1 MVIIILEEHQMTV
14 LTIIGILAALVL
26 IFVII
31 EHVNRYSVKHYRYEF
46 FTWASLVVTSIGYA
60 LIFFGHNWYVDALSK
75 SGDILNGQ
83 ILMGIGAVTVLFM
96 LVTHIRRTSILFGTF
111 FGVFQLILY
120 VPASVI
126 SFLAVIVLIAWAAET
141 KPVYNIN

>member
-14 LTIIGILAALVL
+14 LTIIGILAVLAL

-31 EHVNRYSVKHYRYEF
+31 EYVNKYSMKHYRYEF
-46 FTWASLVVTSIGYA
+46 FTWANLAVTAVGYVF
-60 LIFFGHNWYVDALSK
+60 IFFGHNWYVEALSK

-83 ILMGIGAVTVLFM
+83 ILMGIGVVVVLSM
-96 LVTHIRRTSILFGTF
+96 LVNHIRRTSILFGTF

-120 VPASVI
+120 VPASVV
-126 SFLAVIVLIAWAAET
+126 SFLAVIMLFAWAAET